1 MDFDFTKQII
11 PFGIAVIC
19 LIAVFYGVYFTK
31 KILQKR
37 KGIKTNQI
45 GSRKE
50 KGLHATEVLMAI
62 ATITVVIAELL
73 SVGLGWNY
81 TPPSG
86 RLTGVLIAGLG
97 DIIFLLAVV
106 GMKDSWRAGI
116 PKDDKT
122 ELVTSGI
129 YKFSRNPAFLG
140 FDFNYIGICIAYSN
154 PVSIAFTVFAVVM
167 LHMQIL
173 QEEKFMSATFGESY
187 AEYKKEVFRYLGRKP
202 RKK

>member
-19 LIAVFYGVYFTK
+19 LMAVFYGVYFTK

-62 ATITVVIAELL
+62 ATLSVVVAELL

-81 TPPSG
+81 APPSA
-86 RLTGVLIAGLG
+86 RFTGVLIAGLG
-97 DIIFLLAVV
+97 DIIFLIAVV
-106 GMKDSWRAGI
+106 QMKDSWRAGI
-116 PKDDKT
+116 PKEDKT
-122 ELVTSGI
+122 ELVTNGI

-140 FDFNYIGICIAYSN
+140 FDFNYIGICLAYSN

-173 QEEKFMSATFGESY
+173 QEEKFMLATFGDSY

-202 RKK
+202 RRK